1 MIDKDT
7 GNFADYQP
15 LPSTDGSYFGIKN
28 HDAHREKYMQDEF
41 ENQFSQLK
49 ERLKA
54 ARCKAKVTKNN
65 NSLALQATLPLK
77 PGDKD
82 KKGTGT
88 KQYLISLGI
97 PANLDGL
104 KTAEEEAYELGKL
117 IARKTFVWNDKYL
130 GVKSKQKLKVKTFG
144 ELLEKFENEYFKN
157 HKRTIKS
164 EHSFNNYLREL
175 KRRIPPEQLATSENL
190 LEILD
195 TTETESYPRR
205 NLAISISVF
214 AKYFDIDI
222 NITEYLKRPKAQKRN
237 IPSDNQIETAYL
249 GYEQYANN
257 RQQRGIKNRKFENNW
272 KIYRWVYGMLATF
285 GLRPRELFLRPNI
298 QWWLSTE
305 NIHNTWKVDEL
316 AKTGEREV
324 LPLHER
330 WIELFD
336 LKNQEICL
344 SVAEYFTDSISYKR
358 LNSNKLANCNWFK
371 KANCGFTPY
380 DLRHAWAIR
389 AHLMGIPIKAA
400 SDNLGHS
407 VQMHTST
414 YQKWFSLDNRKSAID
429 TATAKQHTIKV
440 LETKVKELELENEK
454 LRITIKRLELE
465 KQEIK

>member
-1 MIDKDT
+1 MIDRDT

-28 HDAHREKYMQDEF
+28 HDQHREEYMQEEF
-41 ENQFSQLK
+41 EKQFALLK

-77 PGDKD
+77 PSDKD

-117 IARKTFVWNDKYL
+117 IARKTFTWNDKYL
-130 GVKSKQKLKVKTFG
+130 GIRSKQKLEVKTFG
-144 ELLEKFENEYFKN
+144 ELLDRFEVEYFKN

-164 EHSFNNYLREL
+164 EHSFNNYFREL
-175 KRRIPPEQLATSENL
+175 TRHLPREKLATSEHL
-190 LEILD
+190 LQSLEK
-195 TTETESYPRR
+195 TEAQSYPRR
-205 NLAISISVF
+205 NLAISISIF

-222 NITEYLKRPKAQKRN
+222 NVAEYLKRPKAKKRN
-237 IPSDNQIETAYL
+237 IPSDSQIEAAYL
-249 GYEQYANN
+249 GYEQYANC

-272 KIYRWVYGMLATF
+272 KIYRWIYGMLATF

-298 QWWLSTE
+298 KWWLSPD
-305 NIHNTWKVDEL
+305 NINNTWKVDEL
-316 AKTGEREV
+316 GKTGEREV
-324 LPLHER
+324 LPLHEK
-330 WIELFD
+330 WIQQFD
-336 LKNQEICL
+336 LKNREICL
-344 SVAEYFTDSISYKR
+344 SVAEYFTDSICYKR
-358 LNSNKLANCNWFK
+358 LNANKLANCKWFQ
-371 KANCGFTPY
+371 KAKCSFTPY

-407 VQMHTST
+407 VQMHTKT

-429 TATAKQHTIKV
+429 TATAKQEMLKS
-440 LETKVKELELENEK
+440 LENRVKELELENEK
-454 LRITIKRLELE
+454 LKIKIKSIELE

>member
-1 MIDKDT
+1 MKEIDT
-7 GNFADYQP
+7 GYFDDYQP
-15 LPSTDGSYFGIKN
+15 LPSTDGSYFGIKK
-28 HDAHREKYMQDEF
+28 HDAHREKYMQEEF
-41 ENQFSQLK
+41 EKQFTQLK

-54 ARCKAKVTKNN
+54 ARCKARVTKNN

-117 IARKTFVWNDKYL
+117 IARKTFVWNEKYL
-130 GVKSKQKLKVKTFG
+130 GIKSKQKLEVKTFG
-144 ELLEKFENEYFKN
+144 ELLEKFETEYFKN

-164 EHSFNNYLREL
+164 EHSFNNYFREL
-175 KRRIPPEQLATSENL
+175 KRRIPSEQLATSDNL
-190 LEILD
+190 LLILD
-195 TTETESYPRR
+195 STEPESYPRR
-205 NLAISISVF
+205 NLAISISIF
-214 AKYFDIDI
+214 AKYFDIYIDVA
-222 NITEYLKRPKAQKRN
+222 EYLKRPKAQKRN
-237 IPSDNQIETAYL
+237 IPSDSQIESAYL
-249 GYEQYANN
+249 GYEQYANS
-257 RQQRGIKNRKFENNW
+257 RQKRGIKNRKFENNW
-272 KIYRWVYGMLATF
+272 KIYRWIYGMLATF

-298 QWWLSTE
+298 EWWLNSE
-305 NIHNTWKVDEL
+305 NINNTWKVDEL

-344 SVAEYFTDSISYKR
+344 SVTEYFTDSISYKR

-407 VQMHTST
+407 VQMHTKT

-429 TATAKQHTIKV
+429 TAIAKQDTIKV

-465 KQEIK
+465 KQAIK